1 MFADDLLSNS
11 GFWMLKAENDIL
23 LWVIGMQIVEKSCK
37 SKIALKSPLLM
48 ANKESKILELK
59 LQKY

>member
-1 MFADDLLSNS
+1 
-11 GFWMLKAENDIL
+11 MLKAENDIL